1 MVFSVTIFH
10 IYRWSKSVLM
20 VQKIRVPEE
29 NNRHCQSRCQIP
41 SHKIDGNK
49 IISPVFCFL
58 VYYRACSLNTF
69 FLFVEYQFSWFSLV
83 QTNHEFKC
91 TSKGMNSVRRCFQV
105 LNQRIQMST
114 DISVSANPQKLT
126 PPKTKDTPVCENII
140 INIK

>member
-1 MVFSVTIFH
+1 M
-10 IYRWSKSVLM
+10 YRWLKSVLM

-29 NNRHCQSRCQIP
+29 NNQHCQSRCQIP
-41 SHKIDGNK
+41 SHEIDGNK

-91 TSKGMNSVRRCFQV
+91 TSKGINNVRRCFQV

-114 DISVSANPQKLT
+114 DISVSANPQNLT
-126 PPKTKDTPVCENII
+126 PPKTKDTPAWEIQL
-140 INIK
+140 